1 VRKPACLALLLLALV
16 PCSSDAHPVRFPFLF
31 GRVNHSL
38 HGQIV
43 DYTHNHGADNRIWSN
58 ALCEKRDLYV
68 YLPPCYDPGKQY
80 PLMIWLHGFA
90 QDEFSFLHDVVRP
103 LDQAI
108 ADGRLPPMIV
118 AAPDGSLSG
127 NSCFFQA
134 GSFFT
139 NSPAGNFE
147 DFLMVDV
154 WDFVTSHYPIL
165 PEREAHVIAGVS
177 MGGGAAFNKGIKFP
191 ERFKTVLGIFP
202 PVNVRWE
209 DCHGHWNA
217 PFDPNCWGWRTDFD
231 RPFHVVGRF
240 YGVVVIRMRQS
251 SIPLFGRHNPDM
263 VAAISRE
270 NPIEML
276 EPYQVK
282 PGLLNMYLGYGGRD
296 QFNIGAEA
304 ESFLYVAHQLGLTV
318 GVEYLPDGK
327 HDLATAMR
335 LMPAAIDW
343 LGERLAPYR
352 AP

>member
-1 VRKPACLALLLLALV
+1 VRKAACLALLFVVV
-16 PCSSDAHPVRFPFLF
+16 PCASADAHPLRFQFQF
-31 GRVNHSL
+31 HRVNRSL
-38 HGQIV
+38 HGQLV

-68 YLPPCYDPGKQY
+68 YLPPCYDPAKRY
-80 PLMIWLHGFA
+80 PLLIWLHGFA
-90 QDEFSFLHDVVRP
+90 QDEFSFLQDVVLP

-118 AAPDGSLSG
+118 VAPDGSLSG

-139 NSPAGNFE
+139 NCPAGKFE
-147 DFLMVDV
+147 DFLLIDV

-177 MGGGAAFNKGIKFP
+177 MGGGAAFNKAIKYP

-202 PVNVRWE
+202 PVNVRWQ
-209 DCHGHWNA
+209 DCHDNWRA

-240 YGVVVIRMRQS
+240 YGVIIIRMRQS

-263 VAAISRE
+263 LDQISRE

-282 PGLLNMYLGYGGRD
+282 PGLLNMYIGYGGKD
-296 QFNIGAEA
+296 QFNIGAEVD
-304 ESFLYVAHQLGLTV
+304 SFLYVARQLGLCV
-318 GVEYLPDGK
+318 GIEFLPDGK
-327 HDLATAMR
+327 HDRATALR

-343 LGERLAPYR
+343 LGEQLAPYR
-352 AP
+352 QR